1 LVFASIVDP
10 NRSSSER
17 NALLLVESIRA
28 FAGSLSGAP
37 VWCFTPEHGGQ
48 VSATLRARLE
58 ALDVTLIPFEMD
70 PDVAAFRFTGEA
82 SAAALAES
90 TAEGRVE
97 CLAWM
102 NANSLVLREPRG
114 FLLPEGKSLGYRPV
128 HHANIGS
135 RYGEI
140 LDPFWT
146 LIYGYC
152 DVPEGRVF
160 PMRTHVDGQVIR
172 PYFNAG
178 CHATRPGKGLL
189 RAWRDVYLTVYDEAD
204 LMEFYGRDR
213 RYEVFV
219 HQAIFSGVILS
230 RLSEKEIC
238 ELPPTYNSPSTY
250 TGRMS
255 RTVALL
261 AWRRTSP
268 SATRGSTRTRTGGI
282 RCRRGNPLN
291 GGSPRG
297 CSLLNLEIPALN
309 IRKNLGAQ
317 RGFVVMV

>member
-1 LVFASIVDP
+1 MSSKGLEGERRLVFASIVDP
-10 NRSSSER
+10 KRSSSER

-48 VSATLRARLE
+48 VSATLRDRLD

-70 PDVAAFRFTGEA
+70 PGVAAFRFTGEA

-90 TAEGRVE
+90 RADGRVE
-97 CLAWM
+97 CLAWL
-102 NANSLVLREPRG
+102 NANSLVLREPRE

-128 HHANIGS
+128 HHTNIGS
-135 RYGEI
+135 RYSET

-152 DVPEGRVF
+152 DVPEERVF
-160 PMRTHVDGQVIR
+160 PMRTHVDGEVIR

-189 RAWRDVYLTVYDEAD
+189 RAWLDVYLTVYDEAD
-204 LMEFYGRDR
+204 LKEFYGRDR

-230 RLSEKEIC
+230 RLSGEEAC
-238 ELPPTYNSPSTY
+238 ELPPTYNYPVHLHGEDVTDRRPVGMEENVTLRHEGFY
-250 TGRMS
+250 EDPDWRDKMPAGE
-255 RTVALL
+255 LL
-261 AWRRTSP
+261 KRWIAER
-268 SATRGSTRTRTGGI
+268 
-282 RCRRGNPLN
+282 
-291 GGSPRG
+291 
-297 CSLLNLEIPALN
+297 LLPIEP
-309 IRKNLGAQ
+309 
-317 RGFVVMV
+317 